1 MGLFKRASD
10 VVESRVNQLL
20 NKFEDPNAILDLS
33 YEKMLDGLQQVKH
46 HLADI
51 VTEQKSLERQ
61 LENLGKELTQRDEEA
76 RAALKANRED
86 LAKEALLRKQQSTER
101 QRGLVE
107 AHVHI
112 TAQVNKLKDAEQ
124 TFQDRIAAF
133 KTQKEVT
140 KASYSAAKAQVKIGE
155 HMTGIGNQLGGVGE
169 ALQRANDKA
178 DQMMSRADAM
188 ESLVNEGILDDPLD
202 KRDKVT
208 RELDEIRRH
217 SAVDDELE
225 RMKKELGQS

>member
-20 NKFEDPNAILDLS
+20 NKFEDPNALLDLS

-51 VTEQKSLERQ
+51 VTEQKSLEKQ
-61 LENLGKELTQRDEEA
+61 LANLDKELEQRDEEA
-76 RAALKANRED
+76 RAALKVNRED
-86 LAKEALLRKQQSTER
+86 LAKEALLRKQQTTER
-101 QRGLVE
+101 RRGLAE
-107 AHVHI
+107 AHEHI
-112 TAQVNKLKDAEQ
+112 NVQVNKLKDAEQ
-124 TFQDRIAAF
+124 MFQDRITAF
-133 KTQKEVT
+133 KTQKEIS
-140 KASYSAAKAQVKIGE
+140 KAGYQAAKAQVKIGE
-155 HMTGIGNQLGGVGE
+155 HMSGIGHQLGGVGE
-169 ALQRANDKA
+169 TLQRANDKA
-178 DQMMSRADAM
+178 DQMMARADAM
-188 ESLVNEGILDDPLD
+188 ESLMNEGILDDPLD

-225 RMKKELGQS
+225 RMKKELGKE